1 MTHGIKNI
9 TTDLLHETLYVVD
22 ASSAVRLQNKAK
34 FQTDRGHM
42 KFRPSRETKLF
53 NRKGTCC
60 VRNMN
65 SEAEKVYLRCQNRK
79 WPILLL
85 DKARSRRNVVKSQ
98 SRYGSY
104 FRTCTSCRRYW
115 KSSSSLLMK
124 KCKKKLINK
133 FLNYF
138 GRILWH
144 CHKSVQCMYW

>member
-1 MTHGIKNI
+1 MKNGTKNI

-22 ASSAVRLQNKAK
+22 ASSAVSLQNKAK

-42 KFRPSRETKLF
+42 KFRPSREITRF
-53 NRKGTCC
+53 NHNGTSC
-60 VRNMN
+60 VKTREEFW
-65 SEAEKVYLRCQNRK
+65 SEKAYLRCQNRK

-115 KSSSSLLMK
+115 KSSSSLSMK
-124 KCKKKLINK
+124 TENMTLSSPVGWQAAS
-133 FLNYF
+133 FASYF
-138 GRILWH
+138 ARTL
-144 CHKSVQCMYW
+144 